1 MRKNSLFIPL
11 LVMFFCAGM
20 EGREAGEDSVKG
32 LSVRARAWNDPLL
45 TLGNVPAS
53 EFVPSAR
60 LLSVLPSF
68 SSADFRYDMRREDTP
83 VLMQE
88 GDGLQ
93 QGSFNAESFLRL
105 DGRSSVDGG
114 VSYQRGVKRNVLWNE
129 TSDFDLLYPYVMA
142 DSVGGDLQ
150 KELYRFH
157 GGYSRRTGNI
167 VYAFAGS
174 YRALHEYRTVDPRPR
189 NITSDIMLAASGGYL
204 TEGMY
209 VAASVSYR
217 KYHQQQTVEFVD
229 PLGANAVLFH
239 LTGLGSDFARFRTTG
254 TFSNTRYRGRGGE
267 VSLVAASLDGNRFQS
282 GVKYEFLKIDRHLI
296 NQNEAPITTL
306 RNRKL
311 SAFGAYKMSGAA
323 VDAGLEARISYEL
336 RQGDEN
342 VIESTPTGRFTNLLS
357 ETMYRNRVV
366 DASLK
371 AVMQISRPYGT
382 WSVMPEAGMYLFLS
396 SYEYPSKKMDF
407 TAGRVALEASFTRE
421 KGLWMLDLRGGAGYC
436 MNMDKDFS
444 IPQLRTDGTVYTAY
458 EKMYSAF
465 ERDFTSGSF
474 SVRLQRALT
483 VTTAVFAKAGA
494 RTLFFSGGDR
504 AVYAALSLGVCF

>member
-1 MRKNSLFIPL
+1 MRKLSLFISL
-11 LVMFFCAGM
+11 VVMFLCAGM
-20 EGREAGEDSVKG
+20 EGREVEDGSVKG
-32 LSVRARAWNDPLL
+32 LSVRTRAWNDPLL
-45 TLGNVPAS
+45 SLGNISAS
-53 EFVPSAR
+53 AFAPSAD

-68 SSADFRYDMRREDTP
+68 SSVDFRYDMRHEDTP
-83 VLMQE
+83 MLMQE

-105 DGRSSVDGG
+105 DGKSSVAGG
-114 VSYQRGVKRNVLWNE
+114 MSYQRGEKSNVLWNE
-129 TSDFDLLYPYVMA
+129 TSDFDILYPYVMA
-142 DSVGGDLQ
+142 DSVGGDMQ

-157 GGYSRRTGNI
+157 GGYSHRTGNL

-189 NITSDIMLAASGGYL
+189 NITSDIMLTASGGYL
-204 TEGMY
+204 TGGMY

-217 KYHQQQTVEFVD
+217 KYHQQQMVNFVD

-239 LTGLGSDFARFRTTG
+239 LTGIGSDFTRFETTG

-267 VSLVAASLDGNRFQS
+267 VSVVAASLDGNRFQS
-282 GVKYEFLKIDRHLI
+282 GVKYEFLMIDRHLI

-306 RNRKL
+306 WNQKL
-311 SAFGAYKMSGAA
+311 SAFGAYKLSGGSF
-323 VDAGLEARISYEL
+323 DAGLEAGLSYEL

-371 AVMQISRPYGT
+371 SVMQFSRPYGT
-382 WSVMPEAGMYLFLS
+382 WNIMPEAGMYLFLS
-396 SYEYPSKKMDF
+396 SYEYPSRKLDF
-407 TAGRVALEASFTRE
+407 TAGKAALEVSFTRE
-421 KGLWMLDLRGGAGYC
+421 KGLWMLDLCGGAGYC
-436 MNMDKDFS
+436 MNMDKKFS
-444 IPQLRTDGTVYTAY
+444 IPLSQTDGSLYAAY
-458 EKMYSAF
+458 GKMYSTF
-465 ERDFTSGSF
+465 VRNYTSASF

-483 VTTAVFAKAGA
+483 VTTRKVCGCWTCAAVRDIA
-494 RTLFFSGGDR
+494 
-504 AVYAALSLGVCF
+504 